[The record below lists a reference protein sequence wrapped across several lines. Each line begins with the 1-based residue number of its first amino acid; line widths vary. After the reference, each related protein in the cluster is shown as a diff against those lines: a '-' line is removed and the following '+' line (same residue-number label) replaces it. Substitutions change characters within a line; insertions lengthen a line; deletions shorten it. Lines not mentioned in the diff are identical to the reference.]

1 MTESASAN
9 AVLNSYFERIERLQG
24 DKDAISEDMREVYA
38 EAKGA
43 GFDTKIMRAVIRLRK
58 LSRHELA
65 EQDELIDMYRK
76 AVGL

>member
-65 EQDELIDMYRK
+65 AQDELIDMYRK

>member
-38 EAKGA
+38 EARGA